1 MSQSL
6 SKIGV
11 QFIADMSDMVQKMNG
26 MSAFTKKWSKE
37 NAAMVNISGP
47 SGAEQLARTRVAMGM
62 SEQGRKERLQREA
75 EAQRKLDV
83 QRLTDARLI
92 IRTIQ
97 DLEIKNIETRQEAQ
111 RKLDVDR
118 LTSARMVISQIRQME
133 ESAAALRAETDRK
146 NSVRSLTASRL
157 VIRQIAQQQLA
168 AVNAKEAADRA
179 AFLAAQTRS
188 RLLIN
193 QIKQQQQAAML
204 AATTQAKLTA
214 NTIRQQQAYASNA
227 IWANMQSAAP
237 AAQQRAFTNRQMQ
250 QTAAGFGGITGAATQ
265 ASFAI
270 EDFVQVMSMGG
281 GLNMA
286 LMSASNNLT
295 MMARAFLGTS
305 ASFTVGLGIPVLL
318 IGIGHLVSR
327 LMEAKDK
334 TEELQKGMERLR
346 NTSAEDAQV
355 QMRSQTRTFEAMLED
370 AKASADLK
378 EQIRSINRDLAESED
393 KLGIAVRHGDMA
405 LEAQIAGYEEA
416 SRAIFDYYQS
426 KMRFTKDEET
436 IAKTQAEMSAAFQI
450 YKQAYEQLTDA
461 NLTSVAAARNALST
475 FNFQI
480 SSIGGT
486 DEVQKMVRNLLAGIE
501 DGTLKEFS
509 DIEEAMA
516 EITKLT
522 DQRVE
527 AQKRMNDL
535 ALQERIEREQ
545 TLKYSREEMLSQMRM
560 TDVQKELFSIQ
571 KQMQEFVGGDP
582 NNPNWMD
589 QIQAQK
595 DFLAAKKAELE
606 KQMVD
611 EIQQPPV
618 AAAMQQNAF
627 QAQADAM
634 KQVLEA
640 QYKRPDPQK
649 EKILQVISS
658 IDRAMQRGGIV
669 IDVVP

>member
-37 NAAMVNISGP
+37 TAAMVNIGGP

-92 IRTIQ
+92 LRAIR
-97 DLEIKNIETRQEAQ
+97 DLEIKNIEARQEAQ

-118 LTSARMVISQIRQME
+118 LTSARMVINQIRQME

-146 NSVRSLTASRL
+146 NSVKSLTASRL

-168 AVNAKEAADRA
+168 ALNAKEAADRA

-193 QIKQQQQAAML
+193 QIRQQQQAAL
-204 AATTQAKLTA
+204 LATTTQSRMTI
-214 NTIRQQQAYASNA
+214 NTIRQQQAYVMNA
-227 IWANMQSAAP
+227 NWANTQNVSRAP
-237 AAQQRAFTNRQMQ
+237 QQRMSANRQMQ

-265 ASFAI
+265 ASFAV
-270 EDFVQVMSMGG
+270 EDFVQVLSMGG

-318 IGIGHLVSR
+318 IGIGHLVSK

-378 EQIRSINRDLAESED
+378 EEIRSINRDLAESED
-393 KLGIAVRHGDMA
+393 KLGVAVRHGGMA
-405 LEAQIAGYEEA
+405 LESQIAGYEEA
-416 SRAIFDYYQS
+416 TKAITDYYRS
-426 KMRFTKDEET
+426 EAGFSFIYDKDFYEKT
-436 IAKTQAEMSAAFQI
+436 IREKTVALQI
-450 YKQAYEQLTDA
+450 YEKAYKDLTNTA
-461 NLTSVAAARNALST
+461 ITSSAGASK
-475 FNFQI
+475 
-480 SSIGGT
+480 IG
-486 DEVQKMVRNLLAGIE
+486 
-501 DGTLKEFS
+501 
-509 DIEEAMA
+509 
-516 EITKLT
+516 
-522 DQRVE
+522 
-527 AQKRMNDL
+527 
-535 ALQERIEREQ
+535 
-545 TLKYSREEMLSQMRM
+545 
-560 TDVQKELFSIQ
+560 
-571 KQMQEFVGGDP
+571 
-582 NNPNWMD
+582 
-589 QIQAQK
+589 
-595 DFLAAKKAELE
+595 
-606 KQMVD
+606 
-611 EIQQPPV
+611 
-618 AAAMQQNAF
+618 
-627 QAQADAM
+627 
-634 KQVLEA
+634 
-640 QYKRPDPQK
+640 
-649 EKILQVISS
+649 
-658 IDRAMQRGGIV
+658 RAHV
-669 IDVVP
+669 

>member
-37 NAAMVNISGP
+37 TAAMVNIGGP

-62 SEQGRKERLQREA
+62 SEQGKKERLQREA

>member
-37 NAAMVNISGP
+37 TAAMVNIGGP

-62 SEQGRKERLQREA
+62 SEQGKKERLQREA

-393 KLGIAVRHGDMA
+393 KLGVAVRHGDMA

-606 KQMVD
+606 KQMVN